1 MQLLSLVQ
9 NNSSFKQTALDPGK
23 GSRRPRPSL
32 LLDQTEDRRA
42 EKIWGRHHPPALRVW
57 LAGGGGINHPP
68 YLRVW
73 MTAPPP
79 PPPPPYLMVW
89 VRPWRM
95 RILCVLQM

>member
-23 GSRRPRPSL
+23 GSRRPPPAL

-42 EKIWGRHHPPALRVW
+42 EKIWGRNP
-57 LAGGGGINHPP
+57 PP

-79 PPPPPYLMVW
+79 PASPLSHGLGPALANENF
-89 VRPWRM
+89 VRTANVD
-95 RILCVLQM
+95 LASFLHFVVDTVN